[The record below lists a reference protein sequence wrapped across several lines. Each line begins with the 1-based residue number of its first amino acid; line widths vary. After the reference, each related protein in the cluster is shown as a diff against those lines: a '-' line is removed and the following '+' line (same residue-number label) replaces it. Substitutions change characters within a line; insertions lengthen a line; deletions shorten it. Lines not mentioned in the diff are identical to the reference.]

1 MYDMNQSNI
10 IYQKSRLEHTKK
22 KYETLQLPDLAGK
35 RYADLGC
42 NAGMFCRFAA
52 DAGAADV
59 VGVDIDVKLLEIARE
74 NVPEATFFHFRFED
88 IDIPD
93 RKFDVITIAS
103 AIHYSQRFLDVADII
118 LDLLADDGLL
128 VIEGGLYDPE
138 GATAL
143 NTPVPNWREIG
154 DHCRH
159 LSRGFVA
166 DILFPHCDVALVGPS
181 LQQGGDNLNRYA
193 LHIRKTPGATRA
205 TAVAQLD
212 LREFL
217 KALAVSDTTIQDKYP
232 IKAHMNDIIR
242 LAGDLNAPVAPDQ
255 LAALAGLVKA
265 EVAYCT
271 GDWAETV
278 VFSNTDGSDLGRLIA
293 G

>member
-1 MYDMNQSNI
+1 M
-10 IYQKSRLEHTKK
+10 
-22 KYETLQLPDLAGK
+22 
-35 RYADLGC
+35 
-42 NAGMFCRFAA
+42 
-52 DAGAADV
+52 
-59 VGVDIDVKLLEIARE
+59 
-74 NVPEATFFHFRFED
+74 
-88 IDIPD
+88 
-93 RKFDVITIAS
+93 
-103 AIHYSQRFLDVADII
+103 
-118 LDLLADDGLL
+118 
-128 VIEGGLYDPE
+128 
-138 GATAL
+138 
-143 NTPVPNWREIG
+143 PNWREIG

-193 LHIRKTPGATRA
+193 LHIRKTPGATR
-205 TAVAQLD
+205 TAPVAQLD

-265 EVAYCT
+265 EISYCT
-271 GDWAETV
+271 KDWAQSV
-278 VFSNTDGSDLGRLIA
+278 VISDASGSDLYKMIA
-293 G
+293 D